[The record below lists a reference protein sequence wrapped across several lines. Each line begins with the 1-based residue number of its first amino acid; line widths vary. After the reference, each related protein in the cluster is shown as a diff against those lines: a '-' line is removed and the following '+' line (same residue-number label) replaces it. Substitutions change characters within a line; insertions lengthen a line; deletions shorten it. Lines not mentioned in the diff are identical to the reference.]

1 MRRETF
7 LVFGFRFIFS
17 LDVMACVMF
26 LMCVVVC
33 VVLLK
38 GGGRGLFQK
47 KAEEFTQISSKIR
60 RNT

>member
-38 GGGRGLFQK
+38 GGKGFFFKK

-60 RNT
+60 NT